1 MMIVLIVL
9 FELLVT
15 EFIVDHNLAFSLSG
29 PLLQLIKMAK
39 SPEVI
44 KKARFCPTKISHVL
58 MKVVRPNM
66 RARVVEHL
74 RVNPFS
80 LLVDESTDVQ
90 ADKALA
96 IVARTVYDGTIVSV
110 LYRYMKVVDC
120 TASGLFDSIIS
131 RLETDSIPIRNMTGF
146 ASD

>member
-1 MMIVLIVL
+1 M
-9 FELLVT
+9 VT
-15 EFIVDHNLAFSLSG
+15 EFIVYHNLALSLSG
-29 PLLQLIKMAK
+29 PLLQLIKKAK
-39 SPEVI
+39 SLEAI
-44 KKARFCPTKISHVL
+44 KKARLCRTKMSNVL